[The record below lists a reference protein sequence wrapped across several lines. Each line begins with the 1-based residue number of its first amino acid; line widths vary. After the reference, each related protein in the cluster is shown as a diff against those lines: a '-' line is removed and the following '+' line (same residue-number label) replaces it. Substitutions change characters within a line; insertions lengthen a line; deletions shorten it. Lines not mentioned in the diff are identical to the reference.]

1 MARVAGQYGA
11 SLNCWNPVEQFAR
24 QLMMNKKGAANI
36 AAL

>member
-11 SLNCWNPVEQFAR
+11 SLNWWNPVEQFVR
-24 QLMMNKKGAANI
+24 QMMMNKKGAANF